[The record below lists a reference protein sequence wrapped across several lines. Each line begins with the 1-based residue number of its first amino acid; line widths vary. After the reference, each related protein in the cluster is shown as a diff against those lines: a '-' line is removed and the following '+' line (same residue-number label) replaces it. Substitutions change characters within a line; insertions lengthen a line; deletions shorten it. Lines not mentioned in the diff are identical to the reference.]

1 MNGRYL
7 ALAIVVI
14 TGCAIIFQQNVSL
27 LIEWITKLGWIAPIL
42 FLVLYCFATIF
53 FLPTMML
60 TLAGGAIFGPFLGI
74 IYNLLGATL
83 GAACAFC
90 ISRHLV
96 SDKLIGINQKRINK
110 FILGVE
116 ERGWQFVAILRL
128 LPVVPF
134 SLVNYGLGLTRI
146 KFTQYMWATVIFLI
160 PLEIIYTY
168 CGHLGMTLMTHS
180 SSIYRYSGLLGIGI
194 ILLLL
199 GVYQMYKKITL
210 GKGK

>member
-1 MNGRYL
+1 M
-7 ALAIVVI
+7 
-14 TGCAIIFQQNVSL
+14 
-27 LIEWITKLGWIAPIL
+27 

-199 GVYQMYKKITL
+199 GVYQIYKKITL